1 MQKVKLDNDLRE
13 KVIHAYLEGSISLSG
28 YEQNLTAI
36 AVSEP
41 TKDFMP
47 SLTVMR
53 LLRAKYITLLNGV
66 VL

>member
-1 MQKVKLDNDLRE
+1 MQKVKLDNDIRE
-13 KVIHAYLEGSISLSG
+13 KIIHAYLEGSISLTG
-28 YEQNLTAI
+28 YESNLTAV

-41 TKDFMP
+41 TKEFVP

-53 LLRAKYITLLNGV
+53 LLRVKHIILLNGV